1 MIRKYERINDKR
13 QGHILNDIG
22 GRANAHIFFAY
33 DINAIIDNGP
43 SAAGDDDLIGGEQ
56 PTQNPNNTHMF
67 RIWFT

>member
-1 MIRKYERINDKR
+1 MINDK
-13 QGHILNDIG
+13 DIYLTISE
-22 GRANAHIFFAY
+22 AALMLTFFFAY